1 MPLEKKP
8 RKTKKPRYRKPP
20 HKHSVNQFDF
30 DESRE
35 EILSVSCYEEEI
47 STIDNPSNKILA
59 TVMIGGKKMRMLID
73 SGASFN
79 VLPIKYL
86 PKGPVVEKSSHTL
99 KMYSKSIMSAVG
111 EAKISLVNPENMK
124 SYLMDFTIV
133 DGNFASL
140 LGLETAQKMSYCL
153 CKLRTFCPFEK
164 THRHVMLR
172 SLSSQEMQ

>member
-1 MPLEKKP
+1 MLPEKTP

-30 DESRE
+30 YESGQ
-35 EILSVSCYEEEI
+35 EILSVSCYEKEI
-47 STIDNPSNKILA
+47 NTIDNPLDKILA
-59 TVMIGGKKMRMLID
+59 TVMLGGKNVKMLID

-86 PKGPVVEKSSHTL
+86 PKGPVVEQSSHTL

-111 EAKISLVNPENMK
+111 QAKISLVNPENME
-124 SYLMDFTIV
+124 SYLIDFTIV
-133 DGNFASL
+133 DGNFAPL

>member
-1 MPLEKKP
+1 
-8 RKTKKPRYRKPP
+8 
-20 HKHSVNQFDF
+20 
-30 DESRE
+30 
-35 EILSVSCYEEEI
+35 
-47 STIDNPSNKILA
+47 
-59 TVMIGGKKMRMLID
+59 MLIY

-111 EAKISLVNPENMK
+111 EAKISLVNPENME

-133 DGNFASL
+133 DGNFASSL

-153 CKLRTFCPFEK
+153 CKLRTFFPLEK
-164 THRHVMLR
+164 TYRHVMLR

>member
-1 MPLEKKP
+1 MPPEKTP

-30 DESRE
+30 DESGE
-35 EILSVSCYEEEI
+35 EILSVSCYEKEI
-47 STIDNPSNKILA
+47 NTIDNPSDKILA
-59 TVMIGGKKMRMLID
+59 TVMIGGKNVKMLID

-86 PKGPVVEKSSHTL
+86 PKGPVVEQSSHTL

-111 EAKISLVNPENMK
+111 QAKISLVNPENME
-124 SYLMDFTIV
+124 SYLIDFTIV
-133 DGNFASL
+133 DGNFAPL